1 MSDIK
6 MPSLDASDL
15 REFED
20 ISEPEK
26 TVESKESSNSQETEV
41 STDSTDSNNKET
53 KEETAVLTDKETEV
67 STDSTNANV
76 EDIISQ
82 EESDSEEETIS
93 QEESDSEELEE
104 ETETHQ
110 KTVDELVKD
119 AVENEEIA
127 EGTKKLTKEEKAK
140 LFKNTLASADLKSL
154 ISDGIFYLARGY
166 IEYSQEVITNRAL
179 PDIYDGLKPVQRR
192 ILATLNEKKV
202 TSFMKSATLSGDVL
216 HLHPHGDASVYQSLV
231 LMTDKNGSLAFPVV
245 AGKGN
250 FGGVFTTDKPAAA
263 RYTNVMLHPWSKEYF
278 GEKHGV
284 NYIPNYDAT
293 TTEPERLPVSFPA
306 VLINATSGIAVGFKT
321 TIPSFNFN
329 DVCDLVIEYIK
340 DGKCSTVIC
349 PDFVTGGY
357 YIKDKKELQK
367 LMKTGVGKIKL
378 RGKAKIKDKEILA
391 TEIPYGKTIQ
401 GIVSRI
407 IDKNIPSIRTAYNA
421 DDKTKKLKFKVACTT
436 KSRTEEALYSIYK
449 DTDFQYTMSAD
460 ITVIKNGVPVRLGV
474 WDIIEEWVKWR
485 KEVLVKEFTYQIELA
500 KRAAR
505 EANAIMVLINSGK
518 KDEFVKIVT
527 TQGRAEGKKFLIENF
542 TEDKI
547 PKDMIDFVSTRDL
560 PVYYDGGRYKEL
572 EQEQLSAI
580 KVIENNITNVSDVI
594 VSQMEKLK
602 KKYGK
607 DLARRTTV
615 TQKDIDFDEVI
626 PEPTTQKETIGTSVY
641 YALKNG
647 FLRKCRSEIK
657 DVKADRIFKGYSNE
671 VLIGF
676 DNKGRLLRVYCKDI
690 PFNSINDTGTYL
702 PRYLGFE
709 ATDDYR
715 IYWMG
720 RLTGDELMLIYK
732 DGNIGFVNM
741 HEWDDSGRRV
751 KVLEKGIAV
760 TIADKLGAVVENIPD
775 VLVVT
780 STQGDIGVVKTK
792 EILRKARTAKTR
804 VFNPKK
810 SSLLDTYAMY
820 DEETGMSILEEED
833 RYLGTLKQLKNKQDF
848 KGDEKDFIK
857 MF

>member
-67 STDSTNANV
+67 STDSINANV

-93 QEESDSEELEE
+93 QEESDSEELE

-329 DVCDLVIEYIK
+329 DVCDLVIE
-340 DGKCSTVIC
+340 
-349 PDFVTGGY
+349 
-357 YIKDKKELQK
+357 
-367 LMKTGVGKIKL
+367 
-378 RGKAKIKDKEILA
+378 
-391 TEIPYGKTIQ
+391 
-401 GIVSRI
+401 
-407 IDKNIPSIRTAYNA
+407 
-421 DDKTKKLKFKVACTT
+421 
-436 KSRTEEALYSIYK
+436 
-449 DTDFQYTMSAD
+449 
-460 ITVIKNGVPVRLGV
+460 
-474 WDIIEEWVKWR
+474 
-485 KEVLVKEFTYQIELA
+485 
-500 KRAAR
+500 
-505 EANAIMVLINSGK
+505 
-518 KDEFVKIVT
+518 
-527 TQGRAEGKKFLIENF
+527 
-542 TEDKI
+542 
-547 PKDMIDFVSTRDL
+547 
-560 PVYYDGGRYKEL
+560 
-572 EQEQLSAI
+572 
-580 KVIENNITNVSDVI
+580 
-594 VSQMEKLK
+594 
-602 KKYGK
+602 
-607 DLARRTTV
+607 
-615 TQKDIDFDEVI
+615 
-626 PEPTTQKETIGTSVY
+626 
-641 YALKNG
+641 
-647 FLRKCRSEIK
+647 
-657 DVKADRIFKGYSNE
+657 
-671 VLIGF
+671 
-676 DNKGRLLRVYCKDI
+676 
-690 PFNSINDTGTYL
+690 
-702 PRYLGFE
+702 
-709 ATDDYR
+709 
-715 IYWMG
+715 
-720 RLTGDELMLIYK
+720 
-732 DGNIGFVNM
+732 
-741 HEWDDSGRRV
+741 
-751 KVLEKGIAV
+751 
-760 TIADKLGAVVENIPD
+760 
-775 VLVVT
+775 
-780 STQGDIGVVKTK
+780 
-792 EILRKARTAKTR
+792 
-804 VFNPKK
+804 
-810 SSLLDTYAMY
+810 
-820 DEETGMSILEEED
+820 
-833 RYLGTLKQLKNKQDF
+833 
-848 KGDEKDFIK
+848 
-857 MF
+857 

>member
-26 TVESKESSNSQETEV
+26 TVESKESSNSKETEV

-53 KEETAVLTDKETEV
+53 KAETAVLTDKETEV
-67 STDSTNANV
+67 STDSINANV

-82 EESDSEEETIS
+82 EESDSEEETKS
-93 QEESDSEELEE
+93 QEESDSEELDEE

-436 KSRTEEALYSIYK
+436 KSRTIDSK
-449 DTDFQYTMSAD
+449 
-460 ITVIKNGVPVRLGV
+460 K
-474 WDIIEEWVKWR
+474 VK
-485 KEVLVKEFTYQIELA
+485 
-500 KRAAR
+500 
-505 EANAIMVLINSGK
+505 
-518 KDEFVKIVT
+518 
-527 TQGRAEGKKFLIENF
+527 
-542 TEDKI
+542 
-547 PKDMIDFVSTRDL
+547 
-560 PVYYDGGRYKEL
+560 
-572 EQEQLSAI
+572 
-580 KVIENNITNVSDVI
+580 
-594 VSQMEKLK
+594 
-602 KKYGK
+602 
-607 DLARRTTV
+607 
-615 TQKDIDFDEVI
+615 
-626 PEPTTQKETIGTSVY
+626 
-641 YALKNG
+641 
-647 FLRKCRSEIK
+647 
-657 DVKADRIFKGYSNE
+657 
-671 VLIGF
+671 
-676 DNKGRLLRVYCKDI
+676 
-690 PFNSINDTGTYL
+690 
-702 PRYLGFE
+702 
-709 ATDDYR
+709 
-715 IYWMG
+715 
-720 RLTGDELMLIYK
+720 
-732 DGNIGFVNM
+732 
-741 HEWDDSGRRV
+741 
-751 KVLEKGIAV
+751 
-760 TIADKLGAVVENIPD
+760 
-775 VLVVT
+775 
-780 STQGDIGVVKTK
+780 
-792 EILRKARTAKTR
+792 
-804 VFNPKK
+804 
-810 SSLLDTYAMY
+810 
-820 DEETGMSILEEED
+820 
-833 RYLGTLKQLKNKQDF
+833 
-848 KGDEKDFIK
+848 
-857 MF
+857 

>member
-15 REFED
+15 REFDDFSEEKKTSELETVKSTE
-20 ISEPEK
+20 ISNSEVSNQE
-26 TVESKESSNSQETEV
+26 TVIEESSVQET
-41 STDSTDSNNKET
+41 TD
-53 KEETAVLTDKETEV
+53 L
-67 STDSTNANV
+67 
-76 EDIISQ
+76 
-82 EESDSEEETIS
+82 EESSIQETTELESEEIDT
-93 QEESDSEELEE
+93 DT
-104 ETETHQ
+104 TEKEDTSLDEVEHQ

-119 AVENEEIA
+119 AVENEDIA
-127 EGTKKLTKEEKAK
+127 EGTKKLTKDEKAK
-140 LFKNTLASADLKSL
+140 LFKTTLESADLKSL
-154 ISDGIFYLARGY
+154 ISEGTFYLARGY

-192 ILATLNEKKV
+192 ILATLNDKKV

-250 FGGVFTTDKPAAA
+250 FGGVFTTDKPAAS

-306 VLINATSGIAVGFKT
+306 VLVNATSGIAVGFKT
-321 TIPSFNFN
+321 TVPSFNFN

-401 GIVSRI
+401 GIVARI

-460 ITVIKNGVPVRLGV
+460 ITVIKNGVPVRMGV
-474 WDIIEEWVKWR
+474 WNIIEEWVKWR
-485 KEVLVKEFTYQIELA
+485 KEVLVKEYTYQIELA

-527 TQGRAEGKKFLIENF
+527 TQGRQEGKKFLTENF

-572 EQEQLSAI
+572 EQEQLTAI
-580 KVIENNITNVSDVI
+580 KVIEDNITNVADVI

-607 DLARRTTV
+607 DLKRRTTV

-676 DNKGRLLRVYCKDI
+676 DNKGRLLRIYCKDI

-709 ATDDYR
+709 ATDDYK

-760 TIADKLGAVVENIPD
+760 AIADKLGAVVENIPD

-792 EILRKARTAKTR
+792 DILRKARTAKTR

-810 SSLLDTYAMY
+810 SSLLDTYALY
-820 DEETGMSILEEED
+820 DEETGMNILEEEEK
-833 RYLGTLKQLKNKQDF
+833 YLGALKQLKNKQDF
-848 KGDEKDFIK
+848 KGDDKDFIK

>member
-15 REFED
+15 KEFED
-20 ISEPEK
+20 VEPKDLPNVAEEVETK
-26 TVESKESSNSQETEV
+26 DLPNLVEEVESENE
-41 STDSTDSNNKET
+41 
-53 KEETAVLTDKETEV
+53 
-67 STDSTNANV
+67 V
-76 EDIISQ
+76 EDDITDVENGAENVISDA
-82 EESDSEEETIS
+82 ENGAEDIDLDSEEEVK
-93 QEESDSEELEE
+93 E
-104 ETETHQ
+104 

-119 AVENEEIA
+119 ATENEDIA
-127 EGTKKLTKEEKAK
+127 EGTTKLTKEERAK
-140 LFKNTLASADLKSL
+140 MFKNTLESADLKSL
-154 ISDGIFYLARGY
+154 VSAGTFYLARGY

-179 PDIYDGLKPVQRR
+179 PDVYDGLKPVQRR
-192 ILATLNEKKV
+192 ILATLNAKKV

-231 LMTDKNGSLAFPVV
+231 LMTDTNGSLAFPVV
-245 AGKGN
+245 KGKGN
-250 FGGVFTTDKPAAA
+250 FGGVYTTDKPAAP

-284 NYIPNYDAT
+284 NFIPNYDAT

-306 VLINATSGIAVGFKT
+306 VLVNATSGIAVGFKT

-357 YIKDKKELQK
+357 YIKDKKELLK

-391 TEIPYGKTIQ
+391 TEIPYGKSIQ
-401 GIVSRI
+401 GIVARI
-407 IDKNIPSIRTAYNA
+407 LDKNIPSIRTAYNA
-421 DDKTKKLKFKVACTT
+421 DDKTKKFKFKVACTT
-436 KSRTEEALYSIYK
+436 KSRAEEALYSIYK

-460 ITVIKNGVPVRLGV
+460 ITVIQNGVPIRLGV
-474 WDIIEEWVKWR
+474 WQIIEEWVKWR
-485 KEVLVKEFTYQIELA
+485 KEVLTKEYNYQIGVA
-500 KRAAR
+500 KKAAR

-518 KDEFVKIVT
+518 KDDFVNAVT
-527 TQGRAEGKKFLIENF
+527 TQGRAAGKQFLLDNF

-547 PKDMIDFVSTRDL
+547 PRDMIDFVSTRDL
-560 PVYYDGGRYKEL
+560 PVYFDGGRYKEL
-572 EQEQLSAI
+572 EAEQLQEI
-580 KVIENNITNVSDVI
+580 KNIERNIENVSDVI
-594 VSQMEKLK
+594 VKQMEKLK
-602 KKYGK
+602 RTYGK
-607 DLARRTTV
+607 ELPRRTTV
-615 TQKDIDFDEVI
+615 TQKDIDFDVVI
-626 PEPTTQKETIGTSVY
+626 PEPTTQKETIGTSCY
-641 YALKNG
+641 FALKNG

-709 ATDDYR
+709 ATDDYK

-732 DGNIGFVNM
+732 DGNIGFVNL
-741 HEWDDSGRRV
+741 HEWDESGRRV
-751 KVLEKGIAV
+751 KVLEKGIA
-760 TIADKLGAVVENIPD
+760 TSIADKLGAVVENIPD

-792 EILRKARTAKTR
+792 DILRKNRTAKTR

-810 SSLLDTYAMY
+810 SSTLDTYALY
-820 DEETGMSILEEED
+820 DEETGMNILDEEEK
-833 RYLGTLKQLKNKQDF
+833 YLNSLKQLKNKQDF
-848 KGDEKDFIK
+848 KGNAKDFVK